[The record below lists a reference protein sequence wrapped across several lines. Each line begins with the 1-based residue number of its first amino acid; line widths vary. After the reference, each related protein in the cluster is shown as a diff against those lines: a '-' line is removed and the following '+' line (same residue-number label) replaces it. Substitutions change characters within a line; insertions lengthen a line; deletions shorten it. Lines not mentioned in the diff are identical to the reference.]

1 MANSLTHALPFPV
14 RGAKYT
20 LFIQYE
26 DTSGNPTDPS
36 SPDTEISVDGAAF
49 TDCTEEVTLVTG
61 SVGVGYITLTAS
73 EMDAAYGIV
82 LAAKGTGVRTTIIP
96 IKPIEGPVV
105 FYQVGGSIVSAFS
118 TSIAFVPDVG
128 YGLSNYVY
136 PLEGSIILVNEGTG
150 IGQARMVKR
159 VTTRPANGVSGTF
172 DLEIYPP
179 WETTPSTDTGFL
191 IIPTAP
197 SASYIGAEAL
207 SEAAAASGFAET
219 ASDNTTNLPT
229 NISTLMTRLSSVRA
243 GYLDNLSAGAVA
255 LASALSTVGGNV
267 AGIKAKTDNLPAS
280 PAASTDASSALSSY
294 DPPTKTEMDTGHA
307 ALATLIDAVDALATA
322 VKERT
327 DNLPDSPAATGA
339 QMDLVDAPN
348 ATALNA
354 VADAVLTRDWTAI
367 ASWPARCALQ
377 AMRFLRNRWRIT
389 SGNELEVFEEDDT
402 TVAWTAPVT
411 REQKNAVTEV
421 DPT

>member
-82 LAAKGTGVRTTIIP
+82 LAAKGTGVRTKVIP
-96 IKPIEGPVV
+96 IKPVEGPVV
-105 FYQVGGSIVSAFS
+105 FYQIGGSVVSAFS
-118 TSIAFVPDVG
+118 TSIAFSPDPG
-128 YGLSNYVY
+128 YGLPNYVY
-136 PLEGSIILVNEGTG
+136 PFEGSILLITEGTG

-159 VTTRPANGVSGTF
+159 VVTRPATGVSGNW

-179 WETTPSTDTGFL
+179 WETTPSTDTGFVL
-191 IIPTAP
+191 IPSPT
-197 SASYIGAEAL
+197 SAAYVAAEGLA
-207 SEAAAASGFAET
+207 EAAAASGFAEA
-219 ASDNTTNLPT
+219 ASDNTTNVPT
-229 NISTLMTRLSSVRA
+229 NISTLLTRLSSARA

-255 LASALSTVGGNV
+255 TASALATAASNILAV
-267 AGIKAKTDNLPAS
+267 KAKSDNLPAS
-280 PAASTDASSALSSY
+280 PAASTDAASALSSY
-294 DPPTKTEMDTGHA
+294 DPPTKAEMDTGHA
-307 ALATLIDAVDALATA
+307 ALATLIAAVNSLATA

-339 QMDLVDAPN
+339 EMDLVDAPN

-389 SGNELEVFEEDDT
+389 SGDALEVFEEDDT
-402 TVAWTAPVT
+402 TVAWTGPVT